1 MKIQKAIVRQGTAI
15 IDKKNT
21 RTLKSFRMVL
31 IKDGPDLPLF
41 QHPLTLSKLALFLTD
56 AYRVRKNDTLCT
68 CLLNPHFLG
77 TWTQKL
83 TLRDILLGRR
93 TRFLL
98 GRG

>member
-1 MKIQKAIVRQGTAI
+1 MCSIEGIQRGIALCMKIQKAIVRQGTAI

-56 AYRVRKNDTLCT
+56 AYRVSV
-68 CLLNPHFLG
+68 FIYSF
-77 TWTQKL
+77 
-83 TLRDILLGRR
+83 ILKK
-93 TRFLL
+93 
-98 GRG
+98 